1 MSDILENNVIA
12 VSVPDSI
19 IMGIVE
25 NAIDY
30 NKPLSFTEW
39 LVRTNPTETDNAY
52 LVSQYKLY
60 LLAWYKSKKLDTQ
73 NTEDFV
79 RSSFIS
85 LLREILLN
93 YSTLEERRFVSNAD
107 FTSDLDLYA
116 ILPFFVKKIKISTT

>member
-19 IMGIVE
+19 VSGVTQ
-25 NAIDY
+25 NAVDF

-52 LVSQYKLY
+52 LIGQYKLY
-60 LLAWYKSKKLDTQ
+60 LLAWYKSKNLDTK

-79 RSSFIS
+79 RSSFIK
-85 LLREILLN
+85 RDFIKLLN
-93 YSTLEERRFVSNAD
+93 IRGT
-107 FTSDLDLYA
+107 
-116 ILPFFVKKIKISTT
+116 